1 MGASLVCFFVGMRR
15 MEDERRV
22 SNALPRASPPPKDG
36 VFSMLHQLSLTTL
49 TVCAA
54 AFLASCG
61 KGGPGRPAGGFATQ
75 VVAIKAV
82 REPIVEQLRV
92 VGTVLAN
99 ETVDLK
105 AEIDGRVIGIHFEEG
120 QRVQEGQLLL
130 ELNAG
135 RTEAMLAESEANQ
148 RWAQSKWDR
157 AQELLKNRT
166 MSNQEADEA
175 RAQYDM
181 AGAKVAQIREHLRDL
196 KIKAP
201 FSGVI
206 GARRISPG
214 QVITKETVIATLS
227 DYDPVKVEGN
237 VPERY
242 LALARE
248 GAKFQLSI
256 AAFPNEK
263 FDGEVYFVAPQLDPI
278 NRTALI
284 KARVPNPDLRLKPGM
299 FASADLALR
308 VKEDAIVIPEAALM
322 PQGER
327 FAVIAV
333 DTDMTAQMRPVTP
346 GVRSAGRVEIMD
358 GLKEGEMIVVEG
370 WQKTRPGGK
379 VTLAPEE
386 KSAPYRTAAAK

>member
-1 MGASLVCFFVGMRR
+1 MIH
-15 MEDERRV
+15 
-22 SNALPRASPPPKDG
+22 RA
-36 VFSMLHQLSLTTL
+36 TC
-49 TVCAA
+49 TVLIGCIAAFAA
-54 AFLASCG
+54 ACG
-61 KGGPGRPAGGFATQ
+61 KRGAGGPAGGFATQ
-75 VVAIKAV
+75 VVAVKAT

-105 AEIDGRVIGIHFEEG
+105 PEIDGRVVAIHFEEG

-135 RTEAMLAESEANQ
+135 QTEAMLAEAEANQ

-175 RAQYDM
+175 RAQFDM
-181 AGAKVAQIREHLRDL
+181 AGAKVSQFREHLRDL

-206 GARRISPG
+206 GSRRISPG
-214 QVITKETVIATLS
+214 QVISKETVIATLS
-227 DYDPVKVEGN
+227 DFDPVKIEGN

-242 LALARE
+242 LALAKE

-263 FDGEVYFVAPQLDPI
+263 FEGTLYFVAPQLDPV

-284 KARVPNPDLRLKPGM
+284 KAKVPNPDLRLKPGM

-308 VKEDAIVIPEAALM
+308 IKDDAIVVPEAALM

-327 FAVIAV
+327 FAVIVV
-333 DTDMTAQMRPVTP
+333 DSELTAQMRPVKP
-346 GVRSAGRVEIMD
+346 GIRSPGRVEIVE
-358 GLKEGEMIVVEG
+358 GLKEGETVVVEG

-386 KSAPYRTAAAK
+386 KAAAYRTAAK